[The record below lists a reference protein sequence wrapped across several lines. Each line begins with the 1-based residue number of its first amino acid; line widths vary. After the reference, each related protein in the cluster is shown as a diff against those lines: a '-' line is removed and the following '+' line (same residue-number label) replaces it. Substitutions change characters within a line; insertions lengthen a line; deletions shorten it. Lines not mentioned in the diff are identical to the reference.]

1 MDIFGAKT
9 TKNQILGIKLLQKLR
24 LTTLLFTGPS
34 EMCKAAGWGHADI
47 SQEFGEGSSDT
58 LLAVDIPIID
68 YNVCKYKYDTD
79 DEVGKG
85 DFKINEGNICAGS
98 NGKEACIVYKH

>member
-1 MDIFGAKT
+1 M
-9 TKNQILGIKLLQKLR
+9 
-24 LTTLLFTGPS
+24 
-34 EMCKAAGWGHADI
+34 
-47 SQEFGEGSSDT
+47 
-58 LLAVDIPIID
+58 AVNIPIID